1 MNGNFLFMEKDNNI
15 IIISGYT
22 LFTPFT
28 VWASL
33 FIRELR
39 VLENNRSG
47 KSIFFKKNR
56 GNGGETLHF
65 SLINNVWILQQ

>member
-1 MNGNFLFMEKDNNI
+1 MNGNFLFIEKDNNI

-28 VWASL
+28 VSASL

-47 KSIFFKKNR
+47 KSIFFLKK
-56 GNGGETLHF
+56 
-65 SLINNVWILQQ
+65 